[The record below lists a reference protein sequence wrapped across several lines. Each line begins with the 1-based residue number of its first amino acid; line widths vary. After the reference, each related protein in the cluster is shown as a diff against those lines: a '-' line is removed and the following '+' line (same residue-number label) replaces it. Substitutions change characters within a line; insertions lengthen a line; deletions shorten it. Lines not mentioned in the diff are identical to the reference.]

1 MHHLIIAFTAILS
14 VFSVFGKPNLS
25 LNNINDDFRYEL
37 SYLKI
42 HDEFK
47 GNQVINSEF
56 LKFPESKSFGINN
69 GTYWIK
75 LKLQPSTISRDLIAY
90 IPTHNISE
98 IGVYQLNEEQLEL
111 KTQTGNG
118 FIQTNNEFHYNFP
131 YFDLFHKKDEDLTYY
146 LKVSF
151 KKQANFPLNILT
163 EKEFHHHVF
172 KVSSYN
178 IYFYGI
184 CSIIIIFN
192 LLLFLKI
199 KERFIIYYTLFLTA
213 LLLKFQLFHGLFINI
228 FGGSLFYDFLEV
240 FLNCTLGIVFLFFSI
255 YYLEIHRLYPKLKN
269 KLLLFPASMVLL
281 YLIYFLSGNSILLLL
296 AELVGLVIFPVIWI
310 LSFVILKKKKS
321 AKFYLLGFTLIV
333 PLSIFFILGYNL
345 GFWEVRGDMLIGK
358 IASLLN
364 ILVFSYSIVYRINYS
379 KNDANRRIEL
389 RKKAISL
396 QDYSNMKST
405 SATPFLSLLKEN
417 EYSNSPLTVREVDI
431 LDCLTKGLNNNEIS
445 EKLFISPS
453 TVKTHIRNLYLKF
466 NVGNKK
472 DLKIKLSF
480 LFY

>member
-1 MHHLIIAFTAILS
+1 
-14 VFSVFGKPNLS
+14 
-25 LNNINDDFRYEL
+25 
-37 SYLKI
+37 
-42 HDEFK
+42 
-47 GNQVINSEF
+47 
-56 LKFPESKSFGINN
+56 
-69 GTYWIK
+69 
-75 LKLQPSTISRDLIAY
+75 
-90 IPTHNISE
+90 
-98 IGVYQLNEEQLEL
+98 
-111 KTQTGNG
+111 
-118 FIQTNNEFHYNFP
+118 
-131 YFDLFHKKDEDLTYY
+131 
-146 LKVSF
+146 
-151 KKQANFPLNILT
+151 
-163 EKEFHHHVF
+163 
-172 KVSSYN
+172 
-178 IYFYGI
+178 
-184 CSIIIIFN
+184 
-192 LLLFLKI
+192 
-199 KERFIIYYTLFLTA
+199 
-213 LLLKFQLFHGLFINI
+213 
-228 FGGSLFYDFLEV
+228 
-240 FLNCTLGIVFLFFSI
+240 
-255 YYLEIHRLYPKLKN
+255 
-269 KLLLFPASMVLL
+269 MVLL